1 MAAVLIVDDDDTVRD
16 VLYELFAEEHVCDAV
31 ESAERALPLLESGRY
46 DVAVVDV
53 SLPGMSGLELSGII
67 LQRWPGTHV
76 IIITGIDYREYSG
89 ELTKMGVFD
98 YLVKPFHLHEAQ
110 GKLARAILKQE
121 HWPEAVRE
129 SAERALGT
137 YGREPAAGSGRG
149 HERRRAARH
158 KTQRAAR
165 LMFTAESAAVGSRPA
180 ALIGHTHDISTT
192 GLALVVPCVR
202 EGDREF
208 YGKTAGLRLTLSLPT
223 VDVEIEATPARY
235 EWLDP
240 EGPGRRFLVG
250 ARITGMGAGA
260 RAIFEQYLGALG

>member
-1 MAAVLIVDDDDTVRD
+1 MAAVLIVDDDATVRD
-16 VLYELFAEEHVCDAV
+16 VLYELFADEHLCHAV
-31 ESAERALPLLESGRY
+31 ESAESALPLLESGRY
-46 DVAVVDV
+46 DVAIIDV

-67 LQRWPGTHV
+67 LQRWPRTHV
-76 IIITGIDYREYSG
+76 IVVTGIDYREHAG
-89 ELTKMGVFD
+89 QLTKMGVFD
-98 YLVKPFHLHEAQ
+98 YLVKPFHLQEAQ
-110 GKLARAILKQE
+110 SKLARAILKRE

-137 YGREPAAGSGRG
+137 YGREPIAVGGRG
-149 HERRRAARH
+149 PERRGAARH
-158 KTQRAAR
+158 KTRRAAR
-165 LMFTAESAAVGSRPA
+165 LMFTVESAAEGPRTA
-180 ALIGHTHDISTT
+180 ALIGHTHDISMA

-223 VDVEIEATPARY
+223 GDVSIEATPARY

-260 RAIFEQYLGALG
+260 RALFEQYLGALG